1 MTKVSSRSR
10 KNMVNRKRIARIN
23 YLKRKSLIKNNSSCG
38 TCYGYAMFTPNMGS
52 QDRFYLAGP
61 STNKVYVRSLRASN
75 NKSYRR

>member
-1 MTKVSSRSR
+1 MGSTRAKKKMRIYRQEATK
-10 KNMVNRKRIARIN
+10 
-23 YLKRKSLIKNNSSCG
+23 LIKKASSCG
-38 TCYGYAMFTPNMGS
+38 TIYGYSFFYPNARL